1 MKRGSVIRR
10 VLVAASCLCMA
21 FGLWA
26 QAQDIAISK
35 ADEFIQLLQK
45 GDYDGA
51 YQRVDS
57 NLGFKTNAQKWQ
69 QVWQQLVT
77 KAGPFVKMKQ
87 AKMEQKGGYFI
98 VTQVAEFQKG
108 HVDIKVALDNSMRVA
123 DFAFANHKGA
133 APDASAGAGGG
144 SPSPQTSSAAQPTAA
159 DQASKAPA
167 GQQGSSPSPT
177 ASSASPN

>member
-1 MKRGSVIRR
+1 MKRGSLIRR
-10 VLVAASCLCMA
+10 VLVAASCACVVL
-21 FGLWA
+21 GLWA

-69 QVWQQLVT
+69 QVWQQLVA

-108 HVDIKVALDNSMRVA
+108 HVDIKVALDNSMHVA
-123 DFAFANHKGA
+123 DFAFANHKGG

-144 SPSPQTSSAAQPTAA
+144 SPSSQPSPAAQ
-159 DQASKAPA
+159 ASQAPA
-167 GQQGSSPSPT
+167 GQQASASYPAPT
-177 ASSASPN
+177 ANSTSPN

>member
-1 MKRGSVIRR
+1 MKLGSVTSR
-10 VLVAASCLCMA
+10 VLVVATCLLVAC
-21 FGLWA
+21 GLWA
-26 QAQDIAISK
+26 QAQNIAVSK

-45 GDYDGA
+45 GDYEGA

-133 APDASAGAGGG
+133 APDASAGASGG
-144 SPSPQTSSAAQPTAA
+144 SPSPQTSSVAQPSAA